1 MKLKKIAS
9 LALAGIMAVSMLAGC
24 NGSSDNGT
32 NPPASSSKPTT
43 AGLVSAVKDA
53 IKIENSNLTVD
64 VKEGT
69 FLNDQLDKLIEDYT
83 LEAIKANGHGL
94 IDEGVQIAFGIN
106 NIGDVKNFN
115 NIDSDDSFDACYNGV
130 DKDHKKTSWYAG
142 VYEFGTVTASTAQTL
157 AAREIAETM
166 AFFENEVAV
175 DSATDVKTLSYT
187 MYVAQKNVSKADDSS
202 VPTVFVVLKVDASQK
217 TI

>member
-32 NPPASSSKPTT
+32 NPPASSSEPTT
-43 AGLVSAVKDA
+43 TGLVSAVKDA

-83 LEAIKANGHGL
+83 LEAIKANTHAL

-106 NIGDVKNFN
+106 DVKNFN
-115 NIDSDDSFDACYNGV
+115 NITEGSFDACYRGV
-130 DKDHKKTSWYAG
+130 DVGTDNTSWYAG

-157 AAREIAETM
+157 AAREIAKKM

-175 DSATDVKTLSYT
+175 NSNTDVKTLSYT

>member
-32 NPPASSSKPTT
+32 NPPASSSEPTT
-43 AGLVSAVKDA
+43 TGLVSAVKDA

-83 LEAIKANGHGL
+83 LEAIKANNHEL
-94 IDEGVQIAFGIN
+94 INEGAQIAFGIN
-106 NIGDVKNFN
+106 GISDFNIISSRTFGL
-115 NIDSDDSFDACYNGV
+115 CYDTV
-130 DKDHKKTSWYAG
+130 DTDTDETNWYAG

-157 AAREIAETM
+157 AAREIAKKM

-175 DSATDVKTLSYT
+175 NSATDVKTLSYT

>member
-9 LALAGIMAVSMLAGC
+9 LALAGIMAVSMLAACGEGTG
-24 NGSSDNGT
+24 NNT
-32 NPPASSSKPTT
+32 NPPASSSEPTT
-43 AGLVSAVKDA
+43 TGLVSAVKDA

-64 VKEGT
+64 VKEST

-83 LEAIKANGHGL
+83 LEAIKANDHQL
-94 IDEGVQIAFGIN
+94 IDEGAQIAFGLTGI
-106 NIGDVKNFN
+106 KNFN
-115 NIDSDDSFDACYNGV
+115 DIISSSFGLCYDNV
-130 DKDHKKTSWYAG
+130 AVNTKETNWYAG

-157 AAREIAETM
+157 AAREIAKKM
-166 AFFENEVAV
+166 AFFENEAV
-175 DSATDVKTLSYT
+175 NNATDVKTLSYT

>member
-24 NGSSDNGT
+24 NGSSNNGT
-32 NPPASSSKPTT
+32 NPPASSSEPTT
-43 AGLVSAVKDA
+43 TGLVSAVKDA

-83 LEAIKANGHGL
+83 LEAIKANTHAL

-106 NIGDVKNFN
+106 DIDDVKNFN
-115 NIDSDDSFDACYNGV
+115 NITVGSFDACYDVV
-130 DKDHKKTSWYAG
+130 DKDTDKTSWYAG

-157 AAREIAETM
+157 AAREIAEKM
-166 AFFENEVAV
+166 AFFENEVA
-175 DSATDVKTLSYT
+175 DTGATDVKTLSYT

>member
-9 LALAGIMAVSMLAGC
+9 LALAGIMAVSMLTACGE
-24 NGSSDNGT
+24 GTGNGT
-32 NPPASSSKPTT
+32 NPPASSSEPTT
-43 AGLVSAVKDA
+43 TGLVSAVKDA
-53 IKIENSNLTVD
+53 IKIENSNLTVN

-83 LEAIKANGHGL
+83 LDAIKANTHAL
-94 IDEGVQIAFGIN
+94 INEGVQIAFGITN
-106 NIGDVKNFN
+106 FNDVKNFN
-115 NIDSDDSFDACYNGV
+115 NISEDSFDNCYANV
-130 DKDHKKTSWYAG
+130 DKDNSETSWYAG

-157 AAREIAETM
+157 AAREIAEKM
-166 AFFENEVAV
+166 AFFENEVA
-175 DSATDVKTLSYT
+175 DSSATDVKTLSYT

>member
-9 LALAGIMAVSMLAGC
+9 LMLAGIMAVSMLAGC

-32 NPPASSSKPTT
+32 NPPASSSEPTT
-43 AGLVSAVKDA
+43 TGLVSAVKDA

-83 LEAIKANGHGL
+83 LEAIKANDHEL
-94 IDEGVQIAFGIN
+94 INDGAQIAFGIN
-106 NIGDVKNFN
+106 GISNFN
-115 NIDSDDSFDACYNGV
+115 IISSRTFGLCYDTVNTGN
-130 DKDHKKTSWYAG
+130 DETNWYAG

-157 AAREIAETM
+157 AAREIAKKM
-166 AFFENEVAV
+166 AFFENEAV
-175 DSATDVKTLSYT
+175 DTATDVKTLSYT

>member
-24 NGSSDNGT
+24 NGSSNNGT
-32 NPPASSSKPTT
+32 NPPASSSETT
-43 AGLVSAVKDA
+43 TTGLVSAVKDA
-53 IKIENSNLTVD
+53 IKIENSDLTVD

-83 LEAIKANGHGL
+83 LEAIKANTHGL
-94 IDEGVQIAFGIN
+94 INMGVQIAFGIG
-106 NIGDVKNFN
+106 NINDVKNFN
-115 NIDSDDSFDACYNGV
+115 NISADSFDNCYNDV
-130 DKDHKKTSWYAG
+130 DKDNNETNWYAG

-157 AAREIAETM
+157 AAREIAEKM
-166 AFFENEVAV
+166 AFFENEVA
-175 DSATDVKTLSYT
+175 DTDATDVKALSYT

>member
-24 NGSSDNGT
+24 NGSSNNGT
-32 NPPASSSKPTT
+32 NPPASSSEPTT
-43 AGLVSAVKDA
+43 TGIVSAVKDA
-53 IKIENSNLTVD
+53 IKIENSDLTVD
-64 VKEGT
+64 VKEGA

-83 LEAIKANGHGL
+83 LEAIKANNHGL
-94 IDEGVQIAFGIN
+94 INYGVQIAFGIAD
-106 NIGDVKNFN
+106 IDDVHNFN
-115 NIDSDDSFDACYNGV
+115 SINSGSFNACHANVSNPG
-130 DKDHKKTSWYAG
+130 DKQTRWYAG

-157 AAREIAETM
+157 AAREIAKIM
-166 AFFENEVAV
+166 SNFENEA
-175 DSATDVKTLSYT
+175 ATTTTEVKTLGYT

-202 VPTVFVVLKVDASQK
+202 VPTIFVVLKVDASMK